1 MFELI
6 YNIEQDICGG
16 EARFRSQGK
25 RRKKEKKRLIIFLLG
40 IFSLFLKD
48 FRVAVFFNFET

>member
-6 YNIEQDICGG
+6 YNIEQDMWG
-16 EARFRSQGK
+16 RSQIQITREKEEK
-25 RRKKEKKRLIIFLLG
+25 RKEVNNFLLG

-48 FRVAVFFNFET
+48 FRVAVLFNFET

>member
-6 YNIEQDICGG
+6 YNIEQDMWGS
-16 EARFRSQGK
+16 SQIQITREKEEK
-25 RRKKEKKRLIIFLLG
+25 RKEEVNNFLLG